1 MEDKK
6 KHGRVVARIV
16 GDLLVFEGARLE
28 REEGWEEI
36 MVSAVALVE
45 AVRRYGRVVGTQDL
59 GTVVGEFVG

>member
-16 GDLLVFEGARLE
+16 GDFLMFESARLE
-28 REEGWEEI
+28 REEGWEEV

-45 AVRRYGRVVGTQDL
+45 AVRRYGRVVGTEDL
-59 GTVVGEFVG
+59 GPVVGEFVG